1 MMPSL
6 FRFLLLAAIILLNSI
21 VSYSQIRDSLEVAQN
36 QNAPSSIEYF
46 QNLLNSEKKYYD
58 LNDFKNFLEVKYEIF
73 ESLAND
79 KQIERAFEHAN
90 FDISTLTK
98 LQKEASKHLSDYYD
112 KLLRYSI
119 RNKHLR
125 IINKLALHSLDGI
138 DGETNQD
145 STYLFKYYRRVGLTY
160 RYLGE
165 YDSSFSYLQKS
176 LNLGTELYGE
186 SHPDVANIIYNIGAN
201 HAIKGEFNKA
211 LEYLVL
217 AKNIKL
223 IHYTEDRLQL
233 NSEFN
238 ALGLVYEG
246 LGEYDQAL
254 KYHEKTIQL
263 KRKHSEKFNL
273 ELGRSYLNLGTLLIT
288 MGQPQL
294 AYQKSKLALDQL
306 NNIGEEDG
314 EMTIWLYNNIGRSL
328 IALDRPQEAI
338 QYLESGLLKNKN
350 KFDLS
355 IDGSLEENLGVALM
369 KTGRYEDA
377 IKYLSNAKEK
387 FVKDSP
393 DHQRISRID
402 IELSNC
408 YFQEEQ
414 YQSSENFAL
423 LALINL
429 QKKLTKEHP
438 VLFQPYFKLGRIY
451 HTLGNQNQAIGYI
464 NKIDS
469 LKNVSSLDLLK
480 ALNLKLE
487 IYESVNLEKFNTEKE
502 EGKKLISKSLTR
514 YIPTEEKYLLIKEIK
529 KYYNL
534 CLRNWDSTIYDHG
547 ELLDIFTSS
556 KNSMLKASV
565 LSNQVTSYADVPIE
579 ITDRVHALG
588 KKIMYLENLIIYNY
602 EPSDN
607 ETSQFLADLEST
619 QLKYESILDTIQKK
633 YPKYFEL
640 KYNGTQSEN
649 NETLDLPDSTAVLD
663 FFIGEENIWI
673 LSLFNDEKTIT
684 KKPLDNIWRNKLLS
698 YKNSLVDYK
707 KILDEES
714 GQAVYN
720 QFIKQSKEIH
730 DYFLAE
736 SLSELPSTVT
746 SLIVIPD
753 GILNFIPFETF
764 LKTDKNTEQGD
775 YRKLDYLITH
785 FNMSYAY
792 SLSLINRRVKEN
804 KKTKFNYSGFAPKYD
819 LDTSLNNQLLV
830 PLMDLPSARKTIEE
844 SAVLFNGKSYM
855 SGLAT
860 KANFLD
866 FASESSILQ
875 IAMHCIIDNNSPM
888 ETKLMFSANT
898 ENDTSYLKASDLYN
912 MELDNQ
918 LSVLTA
924 CNTGSGNIREGEG
937 VISLSRAFTYAGSPS
952 LVMSLWNVPDVQT
965 ASLVKSFF
973 ENLNNG
979 APKDQ
984 ALKKAKLQYLSEA
997 PKSASH
1003 PLYWAGFI
1011 LSGDTQPIEFINQ
1024 GYTLYY
1030 VIALVSMLL
1039 IFLCYKIFFT
1049 TRSTDN

>member
-1 MMPSL
+1 MPIFYRL
-6 FRFLLLAAIILLNSI
+6 LLLAAIILLNSI

-36 QNAPSSIEYF
+36 QYTPGTIEYF

-73 ESLAND
+73 ESLVND
-79 KQIERAFEHAN
+79 KQTEKAFEHAD
-90 FDISTLTK
+90 FDISILTK
-98 LQKEASKHLSDYYD
+98 LQKEAPKHLSNYYD

-125 IINKLALHSLDGI
+125 VINDLALHSLDGI
-138 DGETNQD
+138 NGDTEQD
-145 STYLFKYYRRVGLTY
+145 SVYLFKYHRRVGLTY

-165 YDSSFSYLQKS
+165 YDASFDYLQKS
-176 LNLGTELYGE
+176 LNLGTELYGK
-186 SHPDVANIIYNIGAN
+186 SHLGVANIIYNIGAN

-217 AKNIKL
+217 SKNVKL
-223 IHYTEDRLQL
+223 THYTEDSLQL
-233 NSEFN
+233 KSEFN

-246 LGEYDQAL
+246 LGEYDKAL
-254 KYHEKTIQL
+254 EYHEKTINL
-263 KRKHSEKFNL
+263 KRKHSKKFNRD
-273 ELGRSYLNLGTLLIT
+273 LGRSYLNLGTLLIS
-288 MGQPQL
+288 MGQPQM
-294 AYQKSKLALDQL
+294 AYQKSKLAIDQLYNIGEVDTEMAIWLL
-306 NNIGEEDG
+306 NNIGS
-314 EMTIWLYNNIGRSL
+314 SL
-328 IALDRPQEAI
+328 IAMDRPQEAI
-338 QYLESGLLKNKN
+338 QYLKRGIIKNKN

-355 IDGSLEENLGVALM
+355 IDASLEENLGMALM
-369 KTGRYEDA
+369 KTDRYEEA
-377 IKYLSNAKEK
+377 IKYLTSSKEK

-393 DHQRISRID
+393 DHQRISRIN
-402 IELSNC
+402 IELSKC
-408 YFQEEQ
+408 YFQKGQ
-414 YQSSENFAL
+414 YQYSEDFAL
-423 LALINL
+423 LALNHL
-429 QKKLTKEHP
+429 QKKLTKDHP
-438 VLFQPYFKLGRIY
+438 ILFQPYYQLGKIY
-451 HTLGNQNQAIGYI
+451 NTLEKRDMALIYI
-464 NKIDS
+464 HKIDS
-469 LKNVSSLDLLK
+469 LINVSSLDLLK

-487 IYESVNLEKFNTEKE
+487 IYESVDLEKFNTEKE

-534 CLRNWDSTIYDHG
+534 CLRNWDSAINDKV
-547 ELLDIFTSS
+547 ELLDVFRSS

-565 LSNQVTSYADVPIE
+565 LSSKVTSYAGVPIE
-579 ITDRVHALG
+579 ITDRAHALG

-602 EPSDN
+602 EPSDV
-607 ETSQFLADLEST
+607 ETSHFLADLESA

-633 YPKYFEL
+633 YPKYFDL
-640 KYNGTQSEN
+640 KYNTTQAEDK
-649 NETLDLPDSTAVLD
+649 ETLDLPDSTAVLD

-673 LSLFNDEKTIT
+673 LSLYNDEKTIT

-698 YKNSLVDYK
+698 YKNSLVDYQ

-720 QFIKQSKEIH
+720 QFIKQSQEIH
-730 DYFLAE
+730 DYFIAE
-736 SLSELPSTVT
+736 TLSELPSTVT
-746 SLIVIPD
+746 SLVVIPD

-764 LKTDKNTEQGD
+764 LQTDKNTEQGD

-785 FNMSYAY
+785 FSMSYAY
-792 SLSLINRRVKEN
+792 SLSLINSRVKEN

-819 LDTSLNNQLLV
+819 LDTSLSNELLV
-830 PLMDLPSARKTIEE
+830 PLMDLPSARKSVKE
-844 SAVLFNGKSYM
+844 SAVLFNGKSYL
-855 SGLAT
+855 SDLAT
-860 KANFLD
+860 KSNFVEL
-866 FASESSILQ
+866 ASESSILQ

-898 ENDTSYLKASDLYN
+898 KNDSSYLKASDLYN

-965 ASLVKSFF
+965 ATLVKSFF

-979 APKDQ
+979 VPKDH
-984 ALKKAKLQYLSEA
+984 ALQNAKLQYLSEA

-1030 VIALVSMLL
+1030 VISLISVLL
-1039 IFLCYKIFFT
+1039 IFLCYKMFFNNNNN
-1049 TRSTDN
+1049 DN